1 MQSAEYAELQAG
13 CLNSIYQVWDE
24 ETMEW
29 RFVST
34 LAGAG
39 NSQAPAS
46 PRSRANSW
54 ARSAQWR
61 RAGDRRG
68 EGGDSCIAC
77 N

>member
-46 PRSRANSW
+46 PRS
-54 ARSAQWR
+54 
-61 RAGDRRG
+61 
-68 EGGDSCIAC
+68 
-77 N
+77 